1 MKTIKFLVS
10 ALLVSAMVA
19 LVGCQPQNQPTPDS
33 NTPNTD
39 GDTSTNTKASIVGVW
54 QGDMASYY
62 EYGEFQSQ
70 GSISDM
76 YWEFDNKGRWIMT
89 EGGQDYTYQYKLT
102 KNNTKLQ
109 LIEDYDVLEVYTV
122 KTITSKKLELEM
134 VYLDDEGDEEGK
146 EIYTFKRIE

>member
-10 ALLVSAMVA
+10 ALLVSAMVV
-19 LVGCQPQNQPTPDS
+19 LVGCQPQNQPTPD
-33 NTPNTD
+33 TPNTD
-39 GDTSTNTKASIVGVW
+39 ETPSTSKASIVGVW

-89 EGGQDYTYQYKLT
+89 EGGQDYTYQYKLI

-109 LIEDYDVLEVYTV
+109 VIEDYKVIDEYIV
-122 KTITSKKLELEM
+122 KSITSKKLEVEM

>member
-1 MKTIKFLVS
+1 
-10 ALLVSAMVA
+10 
-19 LVGCQPQNQPTPDS
+19 
-33 NTPNTD
+33 
-39 GDTSTNTKASIVGVW
+39 
-54 QGDMASYY
+54 MASYY

-89 EGGQDYTYQYKLT
+89 EGGQDYTYKYKLT
-102 KNNTKLQ
+102 KNTTKLQ

-122 KTITSKKLELEM
+122 KTITSKKLEVEM

>member
-10 ALLVSAMVA
+10 ALLVSAMVV
-19 LVGCQPQNQPTPDS
+19 LVGCQPQNQPTQD
-33 NTPNTD
+33 TPNTD
-39 GDTSTNTKASIVGVW
+39 ETPSTSKASIVGVW

-89 EGGQDYTYQYKLT
+89 EGGQDYTYQYKLI

-109 LIEDYDVLEVYTV
+109 LIEDYEVIDEYIV
-122 KTITSKKLELEM
+122 KSITSKKLEVEW
-134 VYLDDEGDEEGK
+134 VYLDDEGDEEEK
-146 EIYTFKRIE
+146 YIYTFKRIE

>member
-10 ALLVSAMVA
+10 ALLVSAMVV
-19 LVGCQPQNQPTPDS
+19 LVGCQPQNQPTPD
-33 NTPNTD
+33 TPNTD
-39 GDTSTNTKASIVGVW
+39 ETPSTSKASIVGVW

-109 LIEDYDVLEVYTV
+109 LIEDYKVIDEYIV
-122 KTITSKKLELEM
+122 KSITSKKLEVEM